1 MTDGRIYTL
10 SISHDRSESLT
21 IEEARE
27 CVGEDQEQTY
37 HIEKIKTSKEEGKF

>member
-1 MTDGRIYTL
+1 MTDERIYTL
-10 SISHDRSESLT
+10 SISHDRSESVT
-21 IEEARE
+21 IEEASE